1 MPPGR
6 VAATRAASRPGP
18 YSVRSMWDPNPDQ
31 EAAAALGDALRSAGY
46 STETI
51 EELLGDD
58 GPSADLA
65 ESVVLER
72 RLPAAPIATV
82 LRLFLLERPVAADD
96 AVAALGRDGARAV
109 LTLGL
114 ATEDGAR
121 LVPRSRIVPTEGLLL
136 AFDGFSRGEDDPEG
150 WVSSFSPTA
159 YWLAALTPR
168 RRVERAL
175 DVGTGNGAHAL
186 LAAEHA
192 DHVIATDV
200 NPRALAFTE
209 ISAAMNGI
217 ANVETRLGSLF
228 DPVAGERF
236 DLITCNAPYVVSPVR
251 RWQYRDGGLPG
262 DQLSEQLVRAAP
274 DHLTED
280 GHASV
285 LVSWLAES
293 EDDPD
298 VRLHGWLAG
307 NGCDAWVLGLS
318 GADPLDHAA
327 GWNDHLADD
336 PAAMGEALDE
346 WAAYFDALDAGW
358 ITEGAVLMRRRAS
371 GRNIVRADAVDEEE
385 LEFAGDQIERV
396 FTALALVAESG
407 AAAILDAELLLAD
420 EVRFDQ
426 ELDRRGDVQETR
438 ILLDEGTCPELELP
452 LETAELLIALDGS
465 TTLDRAIE
473 RTARRL
479 DLSKREASQLRHDA
493 LATVRELFELGFF
506 ELARV
511 HA

>member
-1 MPPGR
+1 
-6 VAATRAASRPGP
+6 
-18 YSVRSMWDPNPDQ
+18 MWDPNPDLD
-31 EAAAALGDALRSAGY
+31 AAATLGEALRSAGY

-51 EELLGDD
+51 EELLGED

-72 RLPAAPIATV
+72 RLPGMPIATV
-82 LRLFLLERPVAADD
+82 ISLFLLERPVAADD
-96 AVAALGRDGARAV
+96 AVEALGGDGVRAV
-109 LTLGL
+109 LSLGL
-114 ATEDGAR
+114 ATEEGR
-121 LVPRSRIVPTEGLLL
+121 QLVPRSRVVPTEGLLL

-150 WVSSFSPTA
+150 WVASFSPTA

-192 DHVIATDV
+192 GHVIATDV
-200 NPRALAFTE
+200 NPRALAFTQ

-217 ANVETRLGSLF
+217 DNVETRLGSLF
-228 DPVAGERF
+228 EPVAGETF

-262 DQLSEQLVRAAP
+262 DQLSERLVRSAP
-274 DHLTED
+274 AHLTDD
-280 GHASV
+280 GHASL

-298 VRLHGWLAG
+298 VRLHEWLAG
-307 NGCDAWVLGLS
+307 NRCDAWVLGLS
-318 GADPLDHAA
+318 SADPLDHAA

-336 PAAMGEALDE
+336 PAAMGDALDE
-346 WAAYFDALDAGW
+346 WGAYFEALDAGW
-358 ITEGAVLMRRRAS
+358 ITEGAVLMRRRA
-371 GRNIVRADAVDEEE
+371 GARNIVRADGADEDE

-396 FTALALVAESG
+396 FTALATVAESG
-407 AAAILDAELLLAD
+407 AAAILDARLSLAD
-420 EVRFDQ
+420 EVRFEQ
-426 ELDRRGDVQETR
+426 ELDRRGDVQEIR
-438 ILLDEGTCPELELP
+438 ILLNEGTCPELEIP
-452 LETAELLIALDGS
+452 LRTAELLIALDGS
-465 TTLDRAIE
+465 TTLARAID
-473 RTARRL
+473 RTARRF
-479 DLSKREASQLRHDA
+479 DLGKREASELRHDA

-506 ELARV
+506 ELV
-511 HA
+511 PNEGVNG